1 MNQICWNINFLFRK
15 NPALSGNQR
24 GEHKNEGRDKKPYSA
39 GCNATERNRTNSQ
52 TQINDDT

>member
-1 MNQICWNINFLFRK
+1 M
-15 NPALSGNQR
+15 SGNQR